1 MPPRM
6 RRAALLTLTTLL
18 LALDRMA
25 TGIFLI
31 NWDSDIIASA
41 QESEYAE
48 RDALSIHFGAD
59 KKNLTIFPSY
69 EVMKER
75 IGPFKDVDRSKLVNH
90 NYVEMTAW
98 LKATVLNY
106 PNITYLYSVGKSVQ
120 GRELWVLVVSDNPR
134 QHELLEPEVKIVAN
148 MHGNEVVGREAVLY
162 LIEVLCSNYGK
173 NEYLTKFVDNQRIHF
188 MASMNPD
195 GYEHGLPGDRVG
207 YYGRSNEH
215 NVDLN
220 RNFPAR
226 FPSHREQSGGGDPE
240 PETAAVMK
248 WLEQYPF
255 VISANLHGGSLVA
268 NYPFDDSVTGQ
279 DHVYSATPDDKLFVE
294 LAYRYARAHPRMW
307 KTGRRCGLSVDGD
320 VFLNGITN
328 GADWYHLAGG
338 MQDWQYTHTNSF
350 EVTIEMGCYKFPTN
364 DMLPKFWEE
373 NQFSLISLLEM
384 AHKGVYGLVTDIN
397 GKPAGNATI
406 AVEQGKTIRS
416 TSAGEYWRI
425 LPPGKHLLTAEAPGL
440 EMEKF
445 EVEVKDVL
453 IRHDFKLKTC
463 HDQDITQSII
473 MRGTGR
479 VRIAVVGIGSGMD
492 EVVRKLAHQV
502 CSGEFELDPDIRLI
516 MAPVLSAGDVME
528 NISSFSPVVVLAITE
543 GFVETITFS
552 PARNQ
557 PRLFNK
563 TAVDESLTKAL
574 GFGSNC
580 EKPIRDARL
589 ALTMDDLR
597 LHSAFE
603 LGIALGCDN
612 STDSNNLEKKAAT
625 VGTVI
630 DMLKKA
636 VTLDS
641 VQEYSVVP
649 SANPS
654 DHFTPNQAVMVTS
667 ASIPLLKEKQCLFT
681 VPTKNRLL
689 NLYRMGSGE
698 PPYTLIMAVEKRT
711 ETLVY
716 EMMSKWCDTPGA
728 EGVQDII
735 RESTLIFMPEI
746 PFTQLACHDYDT
758 ITPFQPLIEHAWKEL
773 PQIDYVV
780 LFGSGGL
787 KVRYIKANASVADR
801 LAKTYKLF
809 HPQMS
814 TALEDICPKGI
825 ANQAQVLGA
834 FEWNKTIPSS
844 KALDALLVQTGCCYE
859 ERGSGHLYAENRES
873 IVAMMSER
881 LKGVRLVGDD
891 ASLALRVE
899 AGELHPLKMS
909 SNNYGAV
916 FIGLPN
922 GTHHVQVMKDG
933 KLYAQFKVEITS
945 LNPLVEKWIEL
956 HHSLWRNNAAV
967 VATLVLLMMMA
978 CFFCCRQRVTSVL
991 NRRGFFTGSREG
1003 FERIPL
1009 YKSDDE
1015 DEEDLFDLQKL

>member
-1 MPPRM
+1 
-6 RRAALLTLTTLL
+6 
-18 LALDRMA
+18 
-25 TGIFLI
+25 
-31 NWDSDIIASA
+31 
-41 QESEYAE
+41 
-48 RDALSIHFGAD
+48 
-59 KKNLTIFPSY
+59 
-69 EVMKER
+69 
-75 IGPFKDVDRSKLVNH
+75 
-90 NYVEMTAW
+90 
-98 LKATVLNY
+98 
-106 PNITYLYSVGKSVQ
+106 
-120 GRELWVLVVSDNPR
+120 
-134 QHELLEPEVKIVAN
+134 
-148 MHGNEVVGREAVLY
+148 
-162 LIEVLCSNYGK
+162 
-173 NEYLTKFVDNQRIHF
+173 
-188 MASMNPD
+188 
-195 GYEHGLPGDRVG
+195 
-207 YYGRSNEH
+207 
-215 NVDLN
+215 
-220 RNFPAR
+220 
-226 FPSHREQSGGGDPE
+226 
-240 PETAAVMK
+240 
-248 WLEQYPF
+248 
-255 VISANLHGGSLVA
+255 
-268 NYPFDDSVTGQ
+268 
-279 DHVYSATPDDKLFVE
+279 
-294 LAYRYARAHPRMW
+294 
-307 KTGRRCGLSVDGD
+307 
-320 VFLNGITN
+320 
-328 GADWYHLAGG
+328 
-338 MQDWQYTHTNSF
+338 
-350 EVTIEMGCYKFPTN
+350 
-364 DMLPKFWEE
+364 
-373 NQFSLISLLEM
+373 
-384 AHKGVYGLVTDIN
+384 
-397 GKPAGNATI
+397 
-406 AVEQGKTIRS
+406 
-416 TSAGEYWRI
+416 
-425 LPPGKHLLTAEAPGL
+425 
-440 EMEKF
+440 
-445 EVEVKDVL
+445 
-453 IRHDFKLKTC
+453 
-463 HDQDITQSII
+463 
-473 MRGTGR
+473 
-479 VRIAVVGIGSGMD
+479 MD

-502 CSGEFELDPDIRLI
+502 CSGQFELDPDIRLI
-516 MAPVLSAGDVME
+516 MAPLLSAGDVME
-528 NISSFSPVVVLAITE
+528 NISSFNPVVVLAITE
-543 GFVETITFS
+543 GFVESITFS

-574 GFGSNC
+574 GFGTNC

-612 STDSNNLEKKAAT
+612 STDPDNLEKKAAT

-630 DMLKKA
+630 DMLKKT

-649 SANPS
+649 SANPA

-787 KVRYIKANASVADR
+787 KRMIFPFRS
-801 LAKTYKLF
+801 
-809 HPQMS
+809 
-814 TALEDICPKGI
+814 GI
-825 ANQAQVLGA
+825 ASQAQVLGA

-859 ERGSGHLYAENRES
+859 ARGSGHLYAENRES

-899 AGELHPLKMS
+899 AGELHPLQMS
-909 SNNYGAV
+909 TNYYGAV

-922 GTHHVQVMKDG
+922 GTHQVQVMKDG
-933 KLYAQFKVEITS
+933 KLYAQFKVECHY
-945 LNPLVEKWIEL
+945 L
-956 HHSLWRNNAAV
+956 HAERYTGAV
-967 VATLVLLMMMA
+967 HTQRSVFTPVPDEFEFLQ
-978 CFFCCRQRVTSVL
+978 FFCCRQRVTSVL